1 MSLKDLQ
8 YEELIQYCKDN
19 NLDYLTKAKKTK
31 AHVTLLK
38 ELSNLSITVNTD
50 IQTNNLELIIK
61 QCHNYLYKSA
71 GIVGSKAQN
80 DIMRILIIRIF
91 NILLSNKNEYIEKL
105 LNDYKDTNSIF
116 KDFKNTYNEDIN
128 NITNDKIKIKIQK
141 HLNYID
147 YLYDVNNILKY
158 KGNAIEDEWKE
169 FIIYCVS
176 DILKNIY
183 SKDDYRFNTPN
194 SYDINELIK
203 IISKIS
209 INDDFISNFAEHN
222 GDIHEYFLKY
232 QGNTNSKEL
241 GQFFT
246 PRIII
251 EKTLNECG
259 LKDIILNLD
268 SSNLDICDPCMG
280 TGGLLCYTYKYCK
293 DKILPSNIYGS
304 DIEKDTIKFGVA
316 SLMLTTNE
324 YNKNIIRC
332 NSLIENPYLFEN
344 KKFDIVFTNPPFG
357 TKNNYKDLKEN
368 FESYKKLNYKDSSLK
383 FEDIYQINTNKGTNL
398 FIQLVVYLLKENG
411 ICAIILP
418 DGELMTSNN
427 NSNIEIRKFILDKC
441 KILKIINVEG
451 GVFTNTGIKTKVLIF
466 QNGDYDN
473 YNQEVEFIEI
483 NSNGINSLGFE
494 KLNSTFQFNISKKEE
509 IINYNKDIEIKTL
522 GEICDIK
529 SGKRLPKDHN
539 FTDDITNHPYIKVGD
554 IEHIKNNDY
563 KLSYINDDTFK
574 IIHNYTVKENDLIM
588 SSVGSVG
595 KTLIIPKELNGANLT
610 ENCVKLLIKNE
621 NEINLNYLYY
631 YLNSIYND
639 IIKIGS
645 DGCCQPKLGI
655 FQIEKIKILL
665 PSLKQQKEI
674 VEYLDLIYNK
684 NNNSINSIKQIQK
697 LNEEYLKINV
707 KYNKNIELIE
717 FGQIFDLIKG
727 KIQSSKVEENENGL
741 YSVISIAETNKLTNN
756 IDTNY
761 LIDGEN
767 VFITSTPAGNW
778 TIRIKYYNGKCIY
791 TTLMSLCK
799 IKNNL
804 KKINIKYIYYYL
816 NNIKEYI
823 EKTYINGSCNPS
835 LDTDNFN
842 LMVIHIPTL
851 EQQQEIV
858 KYLDF
863 NNNLIDNL
871 NKEIENNKKQG
882 ELFFNMFLKD

>member
-1 MSLKDLQ
+1 MSLKELQ

-19 NLDYLTKAKKTK
+19 DLDYLTKTKKIKTH
-31 AHVTLLK
+31 ATLLK
-38 ELSNLSITVNTD
+38 ELSKLSITDKTIKTD

-105 LNDYKDTNSIF
+105 LDDYKETNSIL

-128 NITNDKIKIKIQK
+128 NITNEEEKEIIQK

-147 YLYDVNNILKY
+147 YLYDVNNILEY
-158 KGNAIEDEWKE
+158 KGNSIEDEWKE

-183 SKDDYRFNTPN
+183 SKDDYSFNTPN

-246 PRIII
+246 PRVII

-268 SSNLDICDPCMG
+268 NSNLDICDPCMG

-293 DKILPSNIYGS
+293 DKILPSNIYGC

-324 YNKNIIRC
+324 YNENIIRC
-332 NSLIENPYLFEN
+332 NSLIENPYLFKN

-368 FESYKKLNYKDSSLK
+368 FESYKKLNYKDSILK
-383 FEDIYQINTNKGTNL
+383 FEDIYPFNTNKGTNL

-411 ICAIILP
+411 ICAIVLP

-451 GVFTNTGIKTKVLIF
+451 GSFTNTGIKTKVLIF
-466 QNGDYDN
+466 QKGDFDN
-473 YNQEVEFIEI
+473 YNQEVEFVEI

-494 KLNSTFQFNISKKEE
+494 KLNNTYQFNISKKEE
-509 IINYNKDIEIKTL
+509 TINYNKDIELKTL
-522 GEICDIK
+522 GEICVF
-529 SGKRLPKDHN
+529 LPKSKKQASYGN
-539 FTDDITNHPYIKVGD
+539 KEGEYPFYTSSQSCSKYCNEY
-554 IEHIKNNDY
+554 DY
-563 KLSYINDDTFK
+563 ED
-574 IIHNYTVKENDLIM
+574 EC
-588 SSVGSVG
+588 
-595 KTLIIPKELNGANLT
+595 LIIGTGGTANIKYSSKFSCSTDNFIIKINTGQL
-610 ENCVKLLIKNE
+610 VK
-621 NEINLNYLYY
+621 YVYY
-631 YLNSIYND
+631 YLSNNIEILQNGFFGGGIQHISKEYISN
-639 IIKIGS
+639 IKI
-645 DGCCQPKLGI
+645 PI
-655 FQIEKIKILL
+655 
-665 PSLKQQKEI
+665 PSLEQQKEI
-674 VEYLDLIYNK
+674 VEYLDIINK
-684 NNNSINSIKQIQK
+684 NIKSSNDKIEEIQK
-697 LNEEYLKINV
+697 TNVEYLQINV
-707 KYNKNIELIE
+707 KYNKNIE
-717 FGQIFDLIKG
+717 IKTLEEVCEVNQGNSLTKTDMINGIYDVIGGG
-727 KIQSSKVEENENGL
+727 KIIGKHNQKNRDGGEF
-741 YSVISIAETNKLTNN
+741 TLTRVG
-756 IDTNY
+756 D
-761 LIDGEN
+761 
-767 VFITSTPAGNW
+767 
-778 TIRIKYYNGKCIY
+778 
-791 TTLMSLCK
+791 
-799 IKNNL
+799 
-804 KKINIKYIYYYL
+804 ININYIDKPYYLTDNGFSLKSIKENIMTKYIYYILLHNKDYLTNLYQGTAQKVISKTNLKSIKIPIHSLEKQKEIVEYCEFNDNLIKQLEIEIENSKKSSANFL
-816 NNIKEYI
+816 NNILK
-823 EKTYINGSCNPS
+823 S
-835 LDTDNFN
+835 
-842 LMVIHIPTL
+842 
-851 EQQQEIV
+851 
-858 KYLDF
+858 
-863 NNNLIDNL
+863 NNNIIVEEEQET
-871 NKEIENNKKQG
+871 EIILVE
-882 ELFFNMFLKD
+882 DD

>member
-1 MSLKDLQ
+1 MTFEELQ

-19 NLDYLTKAKKTK
+19 GLDYLTKAKKPK
-31 AHVTLLK
+31 AHATLLK
-38 ELSNLSITVNTD
+38 ELSKLSITD

-105 LNDYKDTNSIF
+105 LNDYKETNSIF

-183 SKDDYRFNTPN
+183 SKDDYSFNTPN

-246 PRIII
+246 PRVII

-268 SSNLDICDPCMG
+268 NSNLDICDPCMG

-293 DKILPSNIYGS
+293 DKILPSNIYGC

-324 YNKNIIRC
+324 YNENIIRC

-368 FESYKKLNYKDSSLK
+368 FESYKKLNYKDNSLK
-383 FEDIYQINTNKGTNL
+383 FEDIYPINTNKGTNL
-398 FIQLVVYLLKENG
+398 FIQLIVYLLKENG
-411 ICAIILP
+411 ICAIVLP

-441 KILKIINVEG
+441 KILKIITVEG
-451 GVFTNTGIKTKVLIF
+451 GSFTNTGIKTKVLIF
-466 QNGDYDN
+466 QKGDFDN
-473 YNQEVEFIEI
+473 YNQEVEFVEI
-483 NSNGINSLGFE
+483 NSNSINSLGLE
-494 KLNSTFQFNISKKEE
+494 KINSTFQFNISKKEE
-509 IINYNKDIEIKTL
+509 IINYNKDIEFKTL
-522 GEICDIK
+522 GELCEFQNGKCVKKDNLIEGEYPVIGGGQKPLGFHNKYNTNENVILCSS
-529 SGKRLPKDHN
+529 SGAYAGFISKYNK
-539 FTDDITNHPYIKVGD
+539 KVWASD
-554 IEHIKNNDY
+554 CF
-563 KLSYINDDTFK
+563 S
-574 IIHNYTVKENDLIM
+574 
-588 SSVGSVG
+588 
-595 KTLIIPKELNGANLT
+595 IIPKDNSLNN
-610 ENCVKLLIKNE
+610 
-621 NEINLNYLYY
+621 NYLYY
-631 YLNSIYND
+631 LLKIQQDKIYETQTGSAQPHVYSKD
-639 IIKIGS
+639 LQEFKI
-645 DGCCQPKLGI
+645 PI
-655 FQIEKIKILL
+655 
-665 PSLKQQKEI
+665 PSLEQQKEI
-674 VEYLDLIYNK
+674 VEYLDIINK
-684 NNNSINSIKQIQK
+684 NTKSSNDKIEEIKR
-697 LNEEYLKINV
+697 LNEEYLKINL
-707 KYNKNIELIE
+707 KYNKNIENKTLGDVCEFQNGKGIKKNSLIE
-717 FGQIFDLIKG
+717 GEYPVIGGGQNPMGVHNKYNTNENVILCSSSGAYAGFISKYNKKVWASDCFSIIPKDNSLNNNYLYYLL
-727 KIQSSKVEENENGL
+727 KIQQDKIYKTQTGSAQPHVYSKDLQEFK
-741 YSVISIAETNKLTNN
+741 IPI
-756 IDTNY
+756 
-761 LIDGEN
+761 
-767 VFITSTPAGNW
+767 PA
-778 TIRIKYYNGKCIY
+778 
-791 TTLMSLCK
+791 L
-799 IKNNL
+799 
-804 KKINIKYIYYYL
+804 
-816 NNIKEYI
+816 
-823 EKTYINGSCNPS
+823 EK
-835 LDTDNFN
+835 
-842 LMVIHIPTL
+842 
-851 EQQQEIV
+851 QKEIV
-858 KYLDF
+858 EYLDF

-882 ELFFNMFLKD
+882 ELFFNMFLSD

>member
-1 MSLKDLQ
+1 MQ

-19 NLDYLTKAKKTK
+19 NLDYLTKAKKPK
-31 AHVTLLK
+31 AHATLLK
-38 ELSNLSITVNTD
+38 ELSNLSITDKTVKTN

-91 NILLSNKNEYIEKL
+91 NILLSNKNEYIEKI
-105 LNDYKDTNSIF
+105 LNDYKETNSIL

-128 NITNDKIKIKIQK
+128 NITNEEEKEIIQK

-147 YLYDVNNILKY
+147 YLYDVNNILEY
-158 KGNAIEDEWKE
+158 KGNSIEDEWKE

-246 PRIII
+246 PRVII

-268 SSNLDICDPCMG
+268 SSRLDICDPCMG

-293 DKILPSNIYGS
+293 DKILPSNIYGC

-324 YNKNIIRC
+324 YNENIIRC

-368 FESYKKLNYKDSSLK
+368 FESYKKLNYKDSILK
-383 FEDIYQINTNKGTNL
+383 FEDIYPFNTNKGTNL

-411 ICAIILP
+411 ICAIVLP

-451 GVFTNTGIKTKVLIF
+451 GSFTNTGIKTKVLIF
-466 QNGDYDN
+466 QKGDYDN
-473 YNQEVEFIEI
+473 YNQEIEFVEI
-483 NSNGINSLGFE
+483 NSNGINSLGLE

-522 GEICDIK
+522 GEICDIDQGNSLTK
-529 SGKRLPKDHN
+529 IEMIDGSYDVIGGGKIIGKHN
-539 FTDDITNHPYIKVGD
+539 QKNRDGEEFTLTRVGD
-554 IEHIKNNDY
+554 TNINYIDKPYYLTDNGFSLKSNKVDIMTKYIYYILSQNKDY
-563 KLSYINDDTFK
+563 LTNLYQGTAQKVIS
-574 IIHNYTVKENDLIM
+574 
-588 SSVGSVG
+588 
-595 KTLIIPKELNGANLT
+595 KTNL
-610 ENCVKLLIKNE
+610 KLIK
-621 NEINLNYLYY
+621 IP
-631 YLNSIYND
+631 I
-639 IIKIGS
+639 
-645 DGCCQPKLGI
+645 P
-655 FQIEKIKILL
+655 LL
-665 PSLKQQKEI
+665 EQQKEI
-674 VEYLDLIYNK
+674 VEYLDLIFEK
-684 NNNSINSIKQIQK
+684 NIKLSNDKIEEIKK
-697 LNEEYLKINV
+697 LNKEYLKINV

-717 FGQIFDLIKG
+717 FGQIFELIKG
-727 KIQSSKVEENENGL
+727 KIQSSKVEEDEKGK
-741 YSVISIAETNKLTNN
+741 YPIISIAEKNKLTNI
-756 IDTNY
+756 IDEKY

-767 VFITSTPAGNW
+767 IFITSIPAGNW
-778 TIRIKYYNGKCIY
+778 TIRIKYYNGNCSC
-791 TTLMSLCK
+791 TNLMSYCK
-799 IKNNL
+799 IKKDFIN
-804 KKINIKYIYYYL
+804 KINIKYIYNYL
-816 NNIKEYI
+816 LDNKEYI
-823 EKTYINGSCNPS
+823 EKTFIKGLANPT
-835 LDTDNFN
+835 LDVENFN
-842 LMVIHIPTL
+842 LMKIPISSL
-851 EQQQEIV
+851 EKQKEIV
-858 KYLDF
+858 EYLDF
-863 NNNLIDNL
+863 NNNLINNF

-882 ELFFNMFLKD
+882 ELFFNMFLSD

>member
-1 MSLKDLQ
+1 MQ

-19 NLDYLTKAKKTK
+19 NLDYLTKAKKPK
-31 AHVTLLK
+31 AHATLLK
-38 ELSNLSITVNTD
+38 ELSKLSITENTD

-105 LNDYKDTNSIF
+105 LSDYKETNSIL

-147 YLYDVNNILKY
+147 YLYDINNILEY

-176 DILKNIY
+176 DVLKNIY
-183 SKDDYRFNTPN
+183 SKDDYSFNTPN

-232 QGNTNSKEL
+232 QGNVNSKEL

-246 PRIII
+246 PRVII

-259 LKDIILNLD
+259 LKDIISNLD
-268 SSNLDICDPCMG
+268 NSNLDICDPCMG

-293 DKILPSNIYGS
+293 DKILPSNIYGC

-324 YNKNIIRC
+324 YNENIIRC

-357 TKNNYKDLKEN
+357 TKNNYKDLKQN
-368 FESYKKLNYKDSSLK
+368 FESYKKLNYKDSIFK
-383 FEDIYQINTNKGTNL
+383 FEDIYPINTNKGTNL

-411 ICAIILP
+411 ISAIVLP

-427 NSNIEIRKFILDKC
+427 NSSIEIRKFILDKC

-451 GVFTNTGIKTKVLIF
+451 GSFTNTGIKTKVLIF
-466 QNGDYDN
+466 QKGDFDN
-473 YNQEVEFIEI
+473 YNQEVEFLEI
-483 NSNGINSLGFE
+483 NSNGINPLGFE

-522 GEICDIK
+522 GEIFNCKMGKFNSNDMDNKGLIPFYSCK
-529 SGKRLPKDHN
+529 SNNPVGFHSVHSFDNPEYLLLVCAGGSQNNIIGDDVGLGKC
-539 FTDDITNHPYIKVGD
+539 Y
-554 IEHIKNNDY
+554 Y
-563 KLSYINDDTFK
+563 
-574 IIHNYTVKENDLIM
+574 VK
-588 SSVGSVG
+588 G
-595 KTLIIPKELNGANLT
+595 KTACRANVCSLISINNFY
-610 ENCVKLLIKNE
+610 NIKY
-621 NEINLNYLYY
+621 IYY
-631 YLNSIYND
+631 YLNINRIETNLKAHFTTNLGTISLED
-639 IIKIGS
+639 IKNIKI
-645 DGCCQPKLGI
+645 PI
-655 FQIEKIKILL
+655 
-665 PSLKQQKEI
+665 PSLEQQKEI
-674 VEYLDLIYNK
+674 VEYLDLIYEK
-684 NNNSINSIKQIQK
+684 NIKSSNDKIEEIKK
-697 LNEEYLKINV
+697 LNENYLKLNL
-707 KYNKNIELIE
+707 KYNKNIENKTLGDIANK
-717 FGQIFDLIKG
+717 ISTRNKHSTKDDIPNG
-727 KIQSSKVEENENGL
+727 KYSL
-741 YSVISIAETNKLTNN
+741 YSSSINQIYSLDSFDYPETCCIINSTNASGKAIINLGTEFSVTNDTFVFKCENDISTKYIQM
-756 IDTNY
+756 Y
-761 LIDGEN
+761 L
-767 VFITSTPAGNW
+767 A
-778 TIRIKYYNGKCIY
+778 
-791 TTLMSLCK
+791 
-799 IKNNL
+799 
-804 KKINIKYIYYYL
+804 INIKLIEDTFQGANHKHPTWERLALIKIPFPSLEKQIQIVDYL
-816 NNIKEYI
+816 N
-823 EKTYINGSCNPS
+823 
-835 LDTDNFN
+835 
-842 LMVIHIPTL
+842 
-851 EQQQEIV
+851 
-858 KYLDF
+858 F
-863 NNNLIDNL
+863 NNNLINNL

-882 ELFFNMFLKD
+882 ESFFNMFLSD

>member
-1 MSLKDLQ
+1 MTFEELR

-19 NLDYLTKAKKTK
+19 DLDYLTKTKKPK
-31 AHVTLLK
+31 AHATLLK
-38 ELSNLSITVNTD
+38 ELSKLSITDKTVKTDKTD

-105 LNDYKDTNSIF
+105 LGDYKETNSIL

-128 NITNDKIKIKIQK
+128 NITNEEEKEIIQK
-141 HLNYID
+141 HLNYIV
-147 YLYDVNNILKY
+147 YLYDINKILEY

-268 SSNLDICDPCMG
+268 NSKLDICDPCMG

-293 DKILPSNIYGS
+293 DKILPSNIYGC

-324 YNKNIIRC
+324 YNENIIRC

-357 TKNNYKDLKEN
+357 TKNNYKDLKNN

-383 FEDIYQINTNKGTNL
+383 FENIYPINTNKGTNL

-411 ICAIILP
+411 ICAIVLP
-418 DGELMTSNN
+418 DGELITSNN
-427 NSNIEIRKFILDKC
+427 NNNIEIRKFILNKC

-451 GVFTNTGIKTKVLIF
+451 GTFTNTGIKTKVLIF
-466 QNGDYDN
+466 QKGNFDN
-473 YNQEVEFIEI
+473 YNQEVEFVEI
-483 NSNGINSLGFE
+483 NSNGINSLGLE

-522 GEICDIK
+522 GEICDIDY
-529 SGKRLPKDHN
+529 GTR
-539 FTDDITNHPYIKVGD
+539 IV
-554 IEHIKNNDY
+554 KNNNIEGEFPVY
-563 KLSYINDDTFK
+563 GSGRATFTTNTYNREGYNILIGRFALSEECVRFINNKIFLNDSGLSVKPKTDIILHKYI
-574 IIHNYTVKENDLIM
+574 
-588 SSVGSVG
+588 G
-595 KTLIIPKELNGANLT
+595 
-610 ENCVKLLIKNE
+610 
-621 NEINLNYLYY
+621 Y
-631 YLNSIYND
+631 YLFHNQSIIYNYARGSAQKNLD
-639 IIKIGS
+639 IDEFKKLKI
-645 DGCCQPKLGI
+645 PI
-655 FQIEKIKILL
+655 
-665 PSLKQQKEI
+665 PSLEQQKEI
-674 VEYLDLIYNK
+674 VEYLDIINKNTKSSNDKIEEIKKLNEKYLKLNLIYNK
-684 NNNSINSIKQIQK
+684 NIENKTLEEVCEVNQGNSLTKTDMINGIYDVIGGGKIIGKHNQKNRDGGEFTLTRVGDININYIDKPYYLTDNGFSLKSIKEDIM
-697 LNEEYLKINV
+697 
-707 KYNKNIELIE
+707 
-717 FGQIFDLIKG
+717 
-727 KIQSSKVEENENGL
+727 
-741 YSVISIAETNKLTNN
+741 T
-756 IDTNY
+756 
-761 LIDGEN
+761 
-767 VFITSTPAGNW
+767 
-778 TIRIKYYNGKCIY
+778 
-791 TTLMSLCK
+791 
-799 IKNNL
+799 
-804 KKINIKYIYYYL
+804 KYIYYILSHNKDYL
-816 NNIKEYI
+816 TNLYQGTAQKVISKTNLKSIKI
-823 EKTYINGSCNPS
+823 PISSLEK
-835 LDTDNFN
+835 
-842 LMVIHIPTL
+842 
-851 EQQQEIV
+851 QKEIV
-858 KYLDF
+858 EYLDF
-863 NNNLIDNL
+863 NNNLINNF

-882 ELFFNMFLKD
+882 ESFFNMFLSD

>member
-1 MSLKDLQ
+1 MILEDLQ

-19 NLDYLTKAKKTK
+19 QLDYLTKAKKPK
-31 AHVTLLK
+31 AHATLLK
-38 ELSNLSITVNTD
+38 ELSKLSITENTD

-61 QCHNYLYKSA
+61 KCHNYLYKSA

-105 LNDYKDTNSIF
+105 LGDYKETNSIL

-128 NITNDKIKIKIQK
+128 NITNEEEKEIIQK
-141 HLNYID
+141 HLNYIV
-147 YLYDVNNILKY
+147 YLYDVNKILEY

-232 QGNTNSKEL
+232 QGNVNSKEL

-259 LKDIILNLD
+259 LKDIISKLD
-268 SSNLDICDPCMG
+268 NSKLDICDPCMG

-293 DKILPSNIYGS
+293 DKILPSNIYGC

-324 YNKNIIRC
+324 YNENIIRC

-344 KKFDIVFTNPPFG
+344 KKFDIIFTNPPFG

-368 FESYKKLNYKDSSLK
+368 FESYKKLNYKDSILK
-383 FEDIYQINTNKGTNL
+383 FEDIYPFNTNKGTNL

-411 ICAIILP
+411 ICAIVLP

-451 GVFTNTGIKTKVLIF
+451 GSFTNTGIKTKVLIF
-466 QNGDYDN
+466 QKGDFDN
-473 YNQEVEFIEI
+473 YNQEVEFVEI

-522 GEICDIK
+522 GEVCVF
-529 SGKRLPKDHN
+529 LPKS
-539 FTDDITNHPYIKVGD
+539 KRQA
-554 IEHIKNNDY
+554 
-563 KLSYINDDTFK
+563 SYGEKHGEYPFFK
-574 IIHNYTVKENDLIM
+574 SSMKIDSFVKESDYNEE
-588 SSVGSVG
+588 S
-595 KTLIIPKELNGANLT
+595 LIIGDGGEANINYSTKFSTSDHCYILQNKNKVLLNLKYAYY
-610 ENCVKLLIKNE
+610 
-621 NEINLNYLYY
+621 YLYY
-631 YLNSIYND
+631 NLDMMKLLYTGVAIKNISKTNIEG
-639 IIKIGS
+639 IKI
-645 DGCCQPKLGI
+645 PI
-655 FQIEKIKILL
+655 
-665 PSLKQQKEI
+665 PSLEQQKEI
-674 VEYLDLIYNK
+674 VDYFDIL
-684 NNNSINSIKQIQK
+684 NNNTKSSNDKIEEIKK
-697 LNEEYLKINV
+697 LNENYLQINV
-707 KYNKNIELIE
+707 KYSKNIE
-717 FGQIFDLIKG
+717 IKTLGDIANKISTRNKHSTKDDIPNG
-727 KIQSSKVEENENGL
+727 KYSL
-741 YSVISIAETNKLTNN
+741 YSSSINQIYSLDSFDYPETCCIINSTNASGKAIINLGKEFSVTNDTFVFKCENDISTKYIQM
-756 IDTNY
+756 Y
-761 LIDGEN
+761 L
-767 VFITSTPAGNW
+767 A
-778 TIRIKYYNGKCIY
+778 
-791 TTLMSLCK
+791 
-799 IKNNL
+799 
-804 KKINIKYIYYYL
+804 INIKLIEDTFQGANHKHPTWERL
-816 NNIKEYI
+816 ASIKI
-823 EKTYINGSCNPS
+823 PIPS
-835 LDTDNFN
+835 L
-842 LMVIHIPTL
+842 
-851 EQQQEIV
+851 ERQQEIV
-858 KYLDF
+858 DYLDF

-882 ELFFNMFLKD
+882 KSLFNMFLSD

>member
-1 MSLKDLQ
+1 MQ

-19 NLDYLTKAKKTK
+19 NLDYLTKAKKPK
-31 AHVTLLK
+31 AHATLLK
-38 ELSNLSITVNTD
+38 ELSNTVNTD

-105 LNDYKDTNSIF
+105 LSDYKETNSIL

-147 YLYDVNNILKY
+147 YLYDINNILEY

-176 DILKNIY
+176 DVLKNIY
-183 SKDDYRFNTPN
+183 SKDDYSFNTPN

-209 INDDFISNFAEHN
+209 INDNFISNFAEHN

-232 QGNTNSKEL
+232 QGNVNSKEL

-246 PRIII
+246 PRVII

-259 LKDIILNLD
+259 LKDIISKLD

-293 DKILPSNIYGS
+293 DKILPSNIYGC

-324 YNKNIIRC
+324 YNENIIRC

-357 TKNNYKDLKEN
+357 TKNNYKDLKQN
-368 FESYKKLNYKDSSLK
+368 FESYKKLNYKDSILK
-383 FEDIYQINTNKGTNL
+383 FEDIYPFNTNKGTNL

-411 ICAIILP
+411 ICAIVLP
-418 DGELMTSNN
+418 DGELITSNN

-451 GVFTNTGIKTKVLIF
+451 GSFTNTGIKTKVLIF
-466 QNGDYDN
+466 QKGNYDN

-522 GEICDIK
+522 EEICEFCTK
-529 SGKRLPKDHN
+529 SQKLASYGKKEGIYP
-539 FTDDITNHPYIKVGD
+539 FITSSQEITKYCDEP
-554 IEHIKNNDY
+554 DY
-563 KLSYINDDTFK
+563 KDDNYIIIGAGGNPNIHYKHDFSCSGDCIVFK
-574 IIHNYTVKENDLIM
+574 STKYI
-588 SSVGSVG
+588 
-595 KTLIIPKELNGANLT
+595 
-610 ENCVKLLIKNE
+610 
-621 NEINLNYLYY
+621 YY
-631 YLNSIYND
+631 YLLNNINILEEGFKGATIKHISKEYIKN
-639 IIKIGS
+639 IKI
-645 DGCCQPKLGI
+645 PI
-655 FQIEKIKILL
+655 
-665 PSLKQQKEI
+665 PSLEQQKEI
-674 VEYLDLIYNK
+674 VEYLDIINK
-684 NNNSINSIKQIQK
+684 NIKSSNDKIEEIKK
-697 LNEEYLKINV
+697 LNKEYLKINV
-707 KYNKNIELIE
+707 KYNKNIENKTLGDIANK
-717 FGQIFDLIKG
+717 ISTRNKHSTKDDIPNG
-727 KIQSSKVEENENGL
+727 KYSL
-741 YSVISIAETNKLTNN
+741 YSSSINQIYSLDSFDYPETCCIINSTNASGKAIINLGKEFSVTNDTFVFKCENDISTKYIQM
-756 IDTNY
+756 Y
-761 LIDGEN
+761 L
-767 VFITSTPAGNW
+767 A
-778 TIRIKYYNGKCIY
+778 
-791 TTLMSLCK
+791 
-799 IKNNL
+799 
-804 KKINIKYIYYYL
+804 INIKLIEDTFQGANHKHPTWERLALINIPFPSLEKQIQIVDYL
-816 NNIKEYI
+816 N
-823 EKTYINGSCNPS
+823 
-835 LDTDNFN
+835 
-842 LMVIHIPTL
+842 
-851 EQQQEIV
+851 
-858 KYLDF
+858 F
-863 NNNLIDNL
+863 NNNLINNL

-882 ELFFNMFLKD
+882 ESFFNMFLSD

>member
-1 MSLKDLQ
+1 MTFEELQ

-19 NLDYLTKAKKTK
+19 DLNYLTKANKPK
-31 AHVTLLK
+31 AHTTLLK
-38 ELSNLSITVNTD
+38 ELSKLSITD

-91 NILLSNKNEYIEKL
+91 NILLSNKNEYIEKI
-105 LNDYKDTNSIF
+105 LNDYKETNSIL

-128 NITNDKIKIKIQK
+128 NITNEEEKEIIQK

-147 YLYDVNNILKY
+147 YLYNVNNILEY
-158 KGNAIEDEWKE
+158 KGNSIEDEWKE

-246 PRIII
+246 PRVII

-268 SSNLDICDPCMG
+268 SQNLDICDPCMG

-293 DKILPSNIYGS
+293 DKILPSNIYGC

-324 YNKNIIRC
+324 YNENIIRC
-332 NSLIENPYLFEN
+332 NSLIENPYLFSN

-368 FESYKKLNYKDSSLK
+368 FESYKKLNYKDNSLK
-383 FEDIYQINTNKGTNL
+383 FEDIYPINTNKGTNL
-398 FIQLVVYLLKENG
+398 FIQLIVYLLKENG
-411 ICAIILP
+411 ICAIVLP

-441 KILKIINVEG
+441 KILKIITVEG
-451 GVFTNTGIKTKVLIF
+451 GSFTNTGIKTKVLIF
-466 QNGDYDN
+466 QKGDFDN
-473 YNQEVEFIEI
+473 YNQEVEFVEI
-483 NSNGINSLGFE
+483 NSNSINSLGLE
-494 KLNSTFQFNISKKEE
+494 KINSTFQFNISKKEE
-509 IINYNKDIEIKTL
+509 IINYNKDIEFKTL
-522 GEICDIK
+522 GELCEFQNGKCVKKDNLIEGEYPVIGGGQKPLGFHNKYNTNENVILCSS
-529 SGKRLPKDHN
+529 SGAYAGFISKYNK
-539 FTDDITNHPYIKVGD
+539 KVWASD
-554 IEHIKNNDY
+554 CF
-563 KLSYINDDTFK
+563 S
-574 IIHNYTVKENDLIM
+574 
-588 SSVGSVG
+588 
-595 KTLIIPKELNGANLT
+595 IIPKDNSLNN
-610 ENCVKLLIKNE
+610 
-621 NEINLNYLYY
+621 NYLYY
-631 YLNSIYND
+631 LLKIQQDKIYETQTGSAQPHVYSKD
-639 IIKIGS
+639 LQEFKI
-645 DGCCQPKLGI
+645 PI
-655 FQIEKIKILL
+655 
-665 PSLKQQKEI
+665 PSLEQQKEI
-674 VEYLDLIYNK
+674 VEYLDIINK
-684 NNNSINSIKQIQK
+684 NTKSSNDKIEEIKR
-697 LNEEYLKINV
+697 LNEEYLKINL
-707 KYNKNIELIE
+707 KYNKNIENKTLDEVCE
-717 FGQIFDLIKG
+717 FQ
-727 KIQSSKVEENENGL
+727 
-741 YSVISIAETNKLTNN
+741 
-756 IDTNY
+756 
-761 LIDGEN
+761 
-767 VFITSTPAGNW
+767 
-778 TIRIKYYNGKCIY
+778 NGKCIKKD
-791 TTLMSLCK
+791 SLIEGEYPVIGGGQNPMGVHNKYNTNENVILCSSSGAYAGFISK
-799 IKNNL
+799 YNKKVWASDCFSIIPKDNSLNNNYL
-804 KKINIKYIYYYL
+804 YYL
-816 NNIKEYI
+816 LKIQQDKIYKTQTGSAQPHVYSKDLQEFKI
-823 EKTYINGSCNPS
+823 PIPALEK
-835 LDTDNFN
+835 
-842 LMVIHIPTL
+842 
-851 EQQQEIV
+851 QKEIV
-858 KYLDF
+858 EYLDF

-882 ELFFNMFLKD
+882 ELFFNMFLSD

>member
-1 MSLKDLQ
+1 MQ

-19 NLDYLTKAKKTK
+19 NLDYLTKAKKPK
-31 AHVTLLK
+31 AHATLLK
-38 ELSNLSITVNTD
+38 ELSNTVNTD

-91 NILLSNKNEYIEKL
+91 NILLSNKNEYIENL
-105 LNDYKDTNSIF
+105 LNDYKETNTIL

-128 NITNDKIKIKIQK
+128 NITNEEEKEIIQK
-141 HLNYID
+141 HLNYIV
-147 YLYDVNNILKY
+147 YLYDINKILEY

-209 INDDFISNFAEHN
+209 INDNFISNFAEHN

-246 PRIII
+246 PRVII

-259 LKDIILNLD
+259 LKNIILNLD

-293 DKILPSNIYGS
+293 DKILPSNIYGC

-324 YNKNIIRC
+324 YNENIIRC

-368 FESYKKLNYKDSSLK
+368 FESYKKLNYKDCSLK
-383 FEDIYQINTNKGTNL
+383 FEDIYPINTNKGTNL

-411 ICAIILP
+411 ICAIVLP

-451 GVFTNTGIKTKVLIF
+451 GAFTNTGIKTKVLIF
-466 QNGDYDN
+466 QKGNFDN
-473 YNQEVEFIEI
+473 YNQEVEFVEI
-483 NSNGINSLGFE
+483 NCNGINSLGLE

-522 GEICDIK
+522 EEICEFCTK
-529 SGKRLPKDHN
+529 S
-539 FTDDITNHPYIKVGD
+539 
-554 IEHIKNNDY
+554 
-563 KLSYINDDTFK
+563 
-574 IIHNYTVKENDLIM
+574 
-588 SSVGSVG
+588 
-595 KTLIIPKELNGANLT
+595 
-610 ENCVKLLIKNE
+610 
-621 NEINLNYLYY
+621 
-631 YLNSIYND
+631 
-639 IIKIGS
+639 
-645 DGCCQPKLGI
+645 
-655 FQIEKIKILL
+655 
-665 PSLKQQKEI
+665 
-674 VEYLDLIYNK
+674 
-684 NNNSINSIKQIQK
+684 QK
-697 LNEEYLKINV
+697 LASY
-707 KYNKNIELIE
+707 
-717 FGQIFDLIKG
+717 G
-727 KIQSSKVEENENGL
+727 KKEGI
-741 YSVISIAETNKLTNN
+741 YP
-756 IDTNY
+756 
-761 LIDGEN
+761 
-767 VFITSTPAGNW
+767 FITSSQEITKYCDEPDYKDDNYIIIGAGGNPN
-778 TIRIKYYNGKCIY
+778 IHYKHDFSCSGDCIVFKS
-791 TTLMSLCK
+791 T
-799 IKNNL
+799 
-804 KKINIKYIYYYL
+804 KYIYYYL
-816 NNIKEYI
+816 LNNINILEEGFKGATIKHISKEYI
-823 EKTYINGSCNPS
+823 KNIKIPIPSLEQQKEIIEYLDILNINTKSSNNKIEEIKKLNENYLKLNLKYNKKIEIKTLDEVCDMTIKGNTNTKEMSNTGEYPFYKASVSNPS
-835 LDTDNFN
+835 GTHNTFCFDDTEYILFIKSGGNALNPLSLSHGIGKVYYVNGKTSGNSEVVKIKILNNKQISLKYLYYYLQNEQLNIQKLAKYSTN
-842 LMVIHIPTL
+842 LGHIDMSKLKELKIPIPSI

-858 KYLDF
+858 DYLDF

-871 NKEIENNKKQG
+871 NKEINNNKTQG
-882 ELFFNMFLKD
+882 ELFFNMFLSD

>member
-1 MSLKDLQ
+1 MSLEDLQ

-19 NLDYLTKAKKTK
+19 DLDYLTKAKKPK
-31 AHVTLLK
+31 AHATLLK
-38 ELSNLSITVNTD
+38 ELSKLSITDKTD

-91 NILLSNKNEYIEKL
+91 NILLSNKNKYIEKI
-105 LNDYKDTNSIF
+105 LNDYKETNSIF

-128 NITNDKIKIKIQK
+128 NITNEEEKEIIQK

-147 YLYDVNNILKY
+147 YLYNVNNILEY

-241 GQFFT
+241 GQYFT
-246 PRIII
+246 PRVII

-259 LKDIILNLD
+259 LKDMILNLD
-268 SSNLDICDPCMG
+268 NSKLDICDPCMG

-293 DKILPSNIYGS
+293 DKILPSNIYGC

-324 YNKNIIRC
+324 YNENIIRC

-357 TKNNYKDLKEN
+357 TKNNYKDLKNN

-383 FEDIYQINTNKGTNL
+383 FEDIYLINTNKGTYL
-398 FIQLVVYLLKENG
+398 FIQLIVYLLKENG
-411 ICAIILP
+411 ICAIVLP

-451 GVFTNTGIKTKVLIF
+451 GAFTNTGIKTKVLIF
-466 QNGDYDN
+466 QKGNYDN
-473 YNQEVEFIEI
+473 YNQEIEFLEI
-483 NSNGINSLGFE
+483 NSNGVNSLGLE

-509 IINYNKDIEIKTL
+509 ITNYNKDIEVKTL
-522 GEICDIK
+522 GEVCDIDK
-529 SGKRLPKDHN
+529 NVLKHSTEYGKPIGKYKFHTGGIKTDLYVDKYDIEDMYIIQNRTNGSGKCNLFLDKN
-539 FTDDITNHPYIKVGD
+539 FSLAKQTMVYKSNNNNDITTKYI
-554 IEHIKNNDY
+554 
-563 KLSYINDDTFK
+563 
-574 IIHNYTVKENDLIM
+574 
-588 SSVGSVG
+588 
-595 KTLIIPKELNGANLT
+595 
-610 ENCVKLLIKNE
+610 
-621 NEINLNYLYY
+621 YY
-631 YLNSIYND
+631 YLLNNINILEDGFIGANHKNISHEYLEN
-639 IIKIGS
+639 IKI
-645 DGCCQPKLGI
+645 PI
-655 FQIEKIKILL
+655 PLL
-665 PSLKQQKEI
+665 EQQKEI
-674 VEYLDLIYNK
+674 VEYLDIINK
-684 NNNSINSIKQIQK
+684 NTKSSNDKIEEIKK

-707 KYNKNIELIE
+707 KYNKNIEIKTLGDVFKLNGNGKTNSKDITNTGEYPFYKASNLNPSGTNNKYDFNGDNYLLI
-717 FGQIFDLIKG
+717 IKSG
-727 KIQSSKVEENENGL
+727 GCANNPINTNYGIGKVFLVNGKCAANIAVFQLLPITNNNIKYLYYYLLHIQTKIQSL
-741 YSVISIAETNKLTNN
+741 AIYCTNN
-756 IDTNY
+756 
-761 LIDGEN
+761 
-767 VFITSTPAGNW
+767 GN
-778 TIRIKYYNGKCIY
+778 INMNE
-791 TTLMSLCK
+791 LM
-799 IKNNL
+799 
-804 KKINIKYIYYYL
+804 NIEIP
-816 NNIKEYI
+816 I
-823 EKTYINGSCNPS
+823 PS
-835 LDTDNFN
+835 L
-842 LMVIHIPTL
+842 
-851 EQQQEIV
+851 EKQKEIV
-858 KYLDF
+858 EYLDF

-882 ELFFNMFLKD
+882 ESFFNMFLSD

>member
-1 MSLKDLQ
+1 MILEDLQ

-19 NLDYLTKAKKTK
+19 QLDYLTKAKKPK
-31 AHVTLLK
+31 AHATLLK
-38 ELSNLSITVNTD
+38 ELSKLSITENTD

-61 QCHNYLYKSA
+61 KCHNYLYKSA

-105 LNDYKDTNSIF
+105 LVDYKETNSIL

-147 YLYDVNNILKY
+147 YLYDINNILEY

-176 DILKNIY
+176 DVLKNIY
-183 SKDDYRFNTPN
+183 SKDDYSFNTPN

-203 IISKIS
+203 IISKIN

-259 LKDIILNLD
+259 LKDIISNLD
-268 SSNLDICDPCMG
+268 NSKLDICDPCMG

-293 DKILPSNIYGS
+293 DKILPSNIYGC
-304 DIEKDTIKFGVA
+304 DIEKDTIKFGIA

-324 YNKNIIRC
+324 YNENIIRC

-368 FESYKKLNYKDSSLK
+368 FESYKKLNYKDSILK
-383 FEDIYQINTNKGTNL
+383 FEDIYPFNTNKGTNL

-411 ICAIILP
+411 ICAIVLP

-451 GVFTNTGIKTKVLIF
+451 GSFTNTGIKTKVLIF
-466 QNGDYDN
+466 QKGDFDN
-473 YNQEVEFIEI
+473 YNQEVEFVEI
-483 NSNGINSLGFE
+483 NSNGINSLGLE

-509 IINYNKDIEIKTL
+509 VINYNKDIEIKTL
-522 GEICDIK
+522 GEVCEFQNGYSFK
-529 SGKRLPKDHN
+529 S
-539 FTDDITNHPYIKVGD
+539 TDYEKQ
-554 IEHIKNNDY
+554 
-563 KLSYINDDTFK
+563 
-574 IIHNYTVKENDLIM
+574 
-588 SSVGSVG
+588 
-595 KTLIIPKELNGANLT
+595 
-610 ENCVKLLIKNE
+610 
-621 NEINLNYLYY
+621 NEINIGILQIKSIQNGLIDENKITEYIKENKKYKLFEIQKGDILIALSGATTGKIGIYNLEQKS
-631 YLNSIYND
+631 YLNQRVGKINAKTCISQKYIYFWYVYCNIDEKILNLAQGTAQPNISTND
-639 IIKIGS
+639 ISNIKI
-645 DGCCQPKLGI
+645 PI
-655 FQIEKIKILL
+655 
-665 PSLKQQKEI
+665 PSLEQQKEI
-674 VEYLDLIYNK
+674 VEYLDILNK
-684 NNNSINSIKQIQK
+684 NTKSSNDKIEEIQK

-707 KYNKNIELIE
+707 KYNKNIEIKTLGEVCDIDYGTRIVKNNNVEGE
-717 FGQIFDLIKG
+717 FPVYGSGRATFTTNTYNREGYNIIIGRFAL
-727 KIQSSKVEENENGL
+727 SEEC
-741 YSVISIAETNKLTNN
+741 VR
-756 IDTNY
+756 
-761 LIDGEN
+761 
-767 VFITSTPAGNW
+767 F
-778 TIRIKYYNGKCIY
+778 
-791 TTLMSLCK
+791 
-799 IKNNL
+799 IKNKIFLNDSGLTVKPKTDIILHKYIGYYLLYNQSIIYNCARGSAQKNL
-804 KKINIKYIYYYL
+804 DIDEFKNINIPI
-816 NNIKEYI
+816 
-823 EKTYINGSCNPS
+823 PS
-835 LDTDNFN
+835 
-842 LMVIHIPTL
+842 L
-851 EQQQEIV
+851 EQQKEIV
-858 KYLDF
+858 DYLDF

-871 NKEIENNKKQG
+871 NKEINNNKTQG
-882 ELFFNMFLKD
+882 ELFFNMFLSD

>member
-1 MSLKDLQ
+1 MSLKELQ

-19 NLDYLTKAKKTK
+19 DLDYLTKTKKIKTH
-31 AHVTLLK
+31 ATLLK
-38 ELSNLSITVNTD
+38 ELSKLSITDKTIKTD

-105 LNDYKDTNSIF
+105 LDDYKETNSIL

-128 NITNDKIKIKIQK
+128 NITNEEEKEIIQK

-147 YLYDVNNILKY
+147 YLYDVNNILEY
-158 KGNAIEDEWKE
+158 KGNSIEDEWKE

-246 PRIII
+246 PRVII

-268 SSNLDICDPCMG
+268 NSNLDICDPCMG

-293 DKILPSNIYGS
+293 DKILPSNIYGC

-324 YNKNIIRC
+324 YNENIIRC
-332 NSLIENPYLFEN
+332 NSLIENPYLFKN

-368 FESYKKLNYKDSSLK
+368 FESYKKLNYKDSSLN
-383 FEDIYQINTNKGTNL
+383 FEDIYLINTNKGTNL

-411 ICAIILP
+411 ICAIVLP

-427 NSNIEIRKFILDKC
+427 NSNIEIRKFILNKC

-451 GVFTNTGIKTKVLIF
+451 GSFTNTGIKTKVLIF
-466 QNGDYDN
+466 QKGDFDN
-473 YNQEVEFIEI
+473 YNQEVEFVEI

-494 KLNSTFQFNISKKEE
+494 KLNNTYQFNISKKEE
-509 IINYNKDIEIKTL
+509 TINYNKDIELKTL
-522 GEICDIK
+522 GEICVF
-529 SGKRLPKDHN
+529 LPKSKKQASYGN
-539 FTDDITNHPYIKVGD
+539 KEGEYPFYTSSQSCSKYCNEY
-554 IEHIKNNDY
+554 DY
-563 KLSYINDDTFK
+563 ED
-574 IIHNYTVKENDLIM
+574 EC
-588 SSVGSVG
+588 
-595 KTLIIPKELNGANLT
+595 LIIGTGGTANIKYSSKFSCSTDNFIIKINTGQL
-610 ENCVKLLIKNE
+610 VK
-621 NEINLNYLYY
+621 YVYY
-631 YLNSIYND
+631 YLSNNIEILQNGFFGGGIQHISKEYISN
-639 IIKIGS
+639 IKI
-645 DGCCQPKLGI
+645 PI
-655 FQIEKIKILL
+655 
-665 PSLKQQKEI
+665 PSLEQQKEI
-674 VEYLDLIYNK
+674 VEYLDIINK
-684 NNNSINSIKQIQK
+684 NIKSSNDKIEEIQK
-697 LNEEYLKINV
+697 TNVEYLQINV
-707 KYNKNIELIE
+707 KYNKNIE
-717 FGQIFDLIKG
+717 IKTLEEVCEVNQGNSLTKTDMINGIYDVIGGG
-727 KIQSSKVEENENGL
+727 KIIGKHNQKNRDGGEF
-741 YSVISIAETNKLTNN
+741 TLTRVG
-756 IDTNY
+756 D
-761 LIDGEN
+761 
-767 VFITSTPAGNW
+767 
-778 TIRIKYYNGKCIY
+778 
-791 TTLMSLCK
+791 
-799 IKNNL
+799 
-804 KKINIKYIYYYL
+804 ININYIDKPYYLTDNGFSLKSIKENIMTKYIYYILLHNKDYL
-816 NNIKEYI
+816 TNLYQGTAQKVISKTNLKSIKI
-823 EKTYINGSCNPS
+823 PIHSLEK
-835 LDTDNFN
+835 
-842 LMVIHIPTL
+842 
-851 EQQQEIV
+851 QKEIV
-858 KYLDF
+858 EYLDF
-863 NNNLIDNL
+863 NNNLI
-871 NKEIENNKKQG
+871 KYI
-882 ELFFNMFLKD
+882 F

>member
-1 MSLKDLQ
+1 MPLEDLQ

-19 NLDYLTKAKKTK
+19 QLNYLTKAKKQK
-31 AHVTLLK
+31 AHATLLK
-38 ELSNLSITVNTD
+38 ELSKLSITENTD

-105 LNDYKDTNSIF
+105 LVDYKETNSIL

-147 YLYDVNNILKY
+147 YLYDVNNILEY

-232 QGNTNSKEL
+232 QGNVNSKEL

-259 LKDIILNLD
+259 LKDIISKLD
-268 SSNLDICDPCMG
+268 NSNLDICDPCMG

-293 DKILPSNIYGS
+293 DKILPSNIYGC

-324 YNKNIIRC
+324 YNENIIRC
-332 NSLIENPYLFEN
+332 NSLIENPYLFSN

-368 FESYKKLNYKDSSLK
+368 FESYKKLNYKDSILK
-383 FEDIYQINTNKGTNL
+383 FEDIYPLNTNKGTNL

-411 ICAIILP
+411 ICAIVLP
-418 DGELMTSNN
+418 DGELITSNN

-451 GVFTNTGIKTKVLIF
+451 GSFTNTGIKTKVLIF
-466 QNGDYDN
+466 QKGNYDN
-473 YNQEVEFIEI
+473 YNQEVEFVEI

-509 IINYNKDIEIKTL
+509 IINYDKDIEIKTL
-522 GEICDIK
+522 EEICEFCTK
-529 SGKRLPKDHN
+529 SQKLASYGKKEGIYP
-539 FTDDITNHPYIKVGD
+539 FITSSQEITKYCDEP
-554 IEHIKNNDY
+554 DY
-563 KLSYINDDTFK
+563 KDDNYIIIGAGGNPNIHYKHDFSCSGDCIVFK
-574 IIHNYTVKENDLIM
+574 STKYI
-588 SSVGSVG
+588 
-595 KTLIIPKELNGANLT
+595 
-610 ENCVKLLIKNE
+610 
-621 NEINLNYLYY
+621 YY
-631 YLNSIYND
+631 YLLNNINILEEGFKGATIKHISKEYIKN
-639 IIKIGS
+639 IKI
-645 DGCCQPKLGI
+645 PI
-655 FQIEKIKILL
+655 
-665 PSLKQQKEI
+665 PSLEQQKEI
-674 VEYLDLIYNK
+674 IEYLDILNINTKSSNNK
-684 NNNSINSIKQIQK
+684 IEEIKK
-697 LNEEYLKINV
+697 LNKEYLKINV
-707 KYNKNIELIE
+707 KYNKKIEIKTLDEVCDKIVSGKFNSKDSKSE
-717 FGQIFDLIKG
+717 GKYPFYTNKANNPDGFCDNYCFDYDKYFILIKDGGAGNNKYGEHIGLG
-727 KIQSSKVEENENGL
+727 KIFKVSGKSGGTSHQYALIPN
-741 YSVISIAETNKLTNN
+741 
-756 IDTNY
+756 TNY
-761 LIDGEN
+761 YFEYL
-767 VFITSTPAGNW
+767 
-778 TIRIKYYNGKCIY
+778 
-791 TTLMSLCK
+791 
-799 IKNNL
+799 
-804 KKINIKYIYYYL
+804 YYYL
-816 NNIKEYI
+816 KFIKNEIMDLAHYTTGLGCIKKGDIESLKIPIPSI
-823 EKTYINGSCNPS
+823 EK
-835 LDTDNFN
+835 
-842 LMVIHIPTL
+842 
-851 EQQQEIV
+851 QKEIV
-858 KYLDF
+858 EYLDF

-882 ELFFNMFLKD
+882 ELFFNMFFI